1 VAEPGAP
8 AMTTTP
14 ADASTP
20 ELISRLSEQSS
31 RLVRDELRLAQAELS
46 EKAKSLG
53 RGAGMFGAAG
63 LVAFFAIATM
73 LTTVILALALA
84 VDAWLAALIVTVVLL
99 GLAGVLIVVARR
111 QVSRGLPATPQKSI
125 ESVKQDVETVKESAH
140 RDSH

>member
-1 VAEPGAP
+1 
-8 AMTTTP
+8 MTTTP

-99 GLAGVLIVVARR
+99 GIAGVLIVVARR

>member
-99 GLAGVLIVVARR
+99 GIAGVLIVVARR

>member
-1 VAEPGAP
+1 
-8 AMTTTP
+8 MTTTP

-31 RLVRDELRLAQAELS
+31 RLVRDELRLAQAELL

-63 LVAFFAIATM
+63 LVAFFGIATM

-99 GLAGVLIVVARR
+99 GIAGVLIVVARR

>member
-31 RLVRDELRLAQAELS
+31 RLVRDELRLAQAELL

-63 LVAFFAIATM
+63 LVAFFGIATM

-99 GLAGVLIVVARR
+99 GIAGVLIVVARR